1 MHFKISGECLI
12 PNHFWVF
19 VILWD
24 NPFKAKP
31 CCIRL
36 FLSSFPAASLRET
49 EKFLPRLLH
58 TLLQRLKIPEDFE
71 PAQNSGFQTLPRLQ
85 ESCRKKHCK
94 VIQHNQK
101 YFHRFEIEQNNI
113 NLAICTFRHLS
124 IFLALNC
131 FLDNTDVVL
140 TVFLQLLLQ
149 QKTNGLV
156 WLQTIWRT
164 RDSIAKTSSETID
177 K

>member
-1 MHFKISGECLI
+1 MFAQGGFEKKGYFNLEMHFRISGECLI

-19 VILWD
+19 VMLWD

-31 CCIRL
+31 CCTRL

-85 ESCRKKHCK
+85 ESCREKHCK
-94 VIQHNQK
+94 VILHYHK
-101 YFHRFEIEQNNI
+101 KIHRFEIEQNNI
-113 NLAICTFRHLS
+113 TLHGNVPFAISPSSLLS
-124 IFLALNC
+124 IASWIILM
-131 FLDNTDVVL
+131 
-140 TVFLQLLLQ
+140 
-149 QKTNGLV
+149 
-156 WLQTIWRT
+156 
-164 RDSIAKTSSETID
+164 
-177 K
+177 